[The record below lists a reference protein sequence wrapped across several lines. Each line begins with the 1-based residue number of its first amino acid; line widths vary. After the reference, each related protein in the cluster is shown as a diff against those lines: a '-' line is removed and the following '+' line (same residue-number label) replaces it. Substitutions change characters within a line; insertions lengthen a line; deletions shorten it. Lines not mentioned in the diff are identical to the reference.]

1 MRRKLGALKNETDI
15 IRSGLDELGIMKM
28 DTKENIEEIRSE
40 LISQKEKKRMVRLK
54 IEDIKE
60 LSMDLK
66 ELKSELK
73 PKIKFK
79 SRYLKS

>member
-66 ELKSELK
+66 ELESK
-73 PKIKFK
+73 
-79 SRYLKS
+79 

>member
-15 IRSGLDELGIMKM
+15 IRTGLDELGIMKM

-60 LSMDLK
+60 ISMDLK
-66 ELKSELK
+66 ELESK
-73 PKIKFK
+73 
-79 SRYLKS
+79 